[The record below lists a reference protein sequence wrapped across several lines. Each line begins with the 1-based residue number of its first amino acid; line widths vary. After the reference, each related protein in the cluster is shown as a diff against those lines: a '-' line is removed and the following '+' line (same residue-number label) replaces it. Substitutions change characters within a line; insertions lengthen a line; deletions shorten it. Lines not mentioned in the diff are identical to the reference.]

1 MATVIIPTPLRKF
14 TNNTA
19 RLQVSPG
26 TIHSTFRELT
36 QNFPDL
42 KKHLLDEDGNIRSYV
57 NIFIGNDDIRDL
69 QQADTAVKEDAV
81 ISIVPAIAGGS
92 PETHGAPRPN
102 ESASTDSHSSTTSA
116 GTPSSAAPSGTP
128 GPSPTASAGA
138 PFSKEELARYNRH
151 IIIPGF
157 GMEAQLKLKAA
168 KVLVI
173 GSGGLGSPVL
183 LYLAA
188 AGVGT
193 IGIVD
198 FDVVDDSN
206 LQRQVLF
213 GVDAIGK
220 PKVEAARRRLES
232 LNPYIKLHVY
242 NTHLNSQNALEIL
255 KDYDVIADG
264 TDNFPTR
271 YLVNDASVLLGK
283 PNVYASIFQF
293 EGQVSVFNYRNAH
306 GELGPNYRDLYPTP
320 PPPGL
325 VPSCAEGGVLGVLP
339 GIIGSLQALEV
350 IKVITG
356 VGDTL
361 SGRFYIFDALNFE
374 SRTFTIRRRKDNPV
388 NGENPTITALI
399 DYEQFC
405 GMRAVEERHLKEITA
420 KELYDWQV
428 RGEKFQLIDVREPHE
443 YDIVNIGAE
452 LIPLGSVTDNSNKI
466 DRDIPVVL
474 HCKVGGRSAKAIRE
488 LEEKFGFTNL
498 YNLKGGIL
506 AYIDEVQPELTK
518 Y

>member
-19 RLQVSPG
+19 RLQVSGG
-26 TIHSTFRELT
+26 TIHDTVQELT
-36 QNFPDL
+36 LNFPDL
-42 KKHLLDEDGNIRSYV
+42 KKHLLDESGNIRSYI
-57 NIFIGNDDIRDL
+57 NIFVGNDDIRDL
-69 QQADTAVKEDAV
+69 QQEKTAVKEDAV

-92 PETHGAPRPN
+92 PGA
-102 ESASTDSHSSTTSA
+102 
-116 GTPSSAAPSGTP
+116 AAVFT
-128 GPSPTASAGA
+128 
-138 PFSKEELARYNRH
+138 KEELARYDRH

-213 GVDAIGK
+213 GVGEIGK
-220 PKVEAARRRLES
+220 PKVEAARRRLET
-232 LNPYIKLHVY
+232 LNPYIQLNIY

-255 KDYDVIADG
+255 RDYDVIADG

-271 YLVNDASVLLGK
+271 YLVNDAAVLLGK

-293 EGQVSVFNYRNAH
+293 EGQVSVFNYRNQQ
-306 GELGPNYRDLYPTP
+306 GEPGPNYRDLYPTP

-374 SRTFTIRRRKDNPV
+374 SRTFTIRRREDNPI
-388 NGENPTITALI
+388 NGKNPTITALI

-405 GMRAVEERHLKEITA
+405 GMRAVEEKPLREITA
-420 KELYDWQV
+420 KELYDLQV
-428 RGEKFQLIDVREPHE
+428 KGEAFQLIDVREPHE
-443 YDIVNIGAE
+443 YEIVNIGAE
-452 LIPLGSVTDNSNKI
+452 LIPLGTVADNSDKI
-466 DRDIPVVL
+466 DKDGMVIV
-474 HCKVGGRSAKAIRE
+474 HCKAGGRSAKAIRE
-488 LEEKFGFTNL
+488 LQEKFGYTNL

>member
-19 RLQVSPG
+19 RLQVSAG
-26 TIHSTFRELT
+26 TIQDTVNELT
-36 QNFPDL
+36 RNFPDL
-42 KKHLLDEDGNIRSYV
+42 KKHLLDDGGGIRSYV
-57 NIFIGNDDIRDL
+57 NIFVGNNDIRDL
-69 QQADTAVKEDAV
+69 QQEHTAVAEDTV

-92 PETHGAPRPN
+92 PDQPPLFT
-102 ESASTDSHSSTTSA
+102 
-116 GTPSSAAPSGTP
+116 
-128 GPSPTASAGA
+128 
-138 PFSKEELARYNRH
+138 KEELARYNRH

-157 GMEAQLKLKAA
+157 GMEAQQKLKKA

-193 IGIVD
+193 LGIVD

-213 GVDAIGK
+213 GIDEIGK
-220 PKVEAARRRLES
+220 PKVEAARRRLAA
-232 LNPYIKLHVY
+232 LNPHIQLNIY
-242 NTHLNSQNALEIL
+242 NTHLNSGNALDIV

-293 EGQVSVFNYRNAH
+293 EGQVSVFNYTDSKGNT
-306 GELGPNYRDLYPTP
+306 GPNYRDLYPTP

-339 GIIGSLQALEV
+339 CIMGSTQALEV

-356 VGDTL
+356 VGETL

-374 SRTFTIRRRKDNPV
+374 SRTFNIKPREDNPI
-388 NGENPTITALI
+388 NGKNPTINALI

-405 GMRAVEERHLKEITA
+405 GMRAVEEKPLKEITA

-428 RGEKFQLIDVREPHE
+428 KGEKFQLIDVREPHE

-452 LIPLGSVTDNSNKI
+452 LIPLATVADNASRIDTDKK
-466 DRDIPVVL
+466 VVI
-474 HCKVGGRSAKAIRE
+474 HCKMGGRSAKAIRE

-506 AYIDEVQPELTK
+506 SYIDEVQPELTK

>member
-19 RLQVSPG
+19 RLEVRAG
-26 TIHSTFRELT
+26 TIQDTVQELT
-36 QNFPDL
+36 LNFPDL
-42 KKHLLDEDGNIRSYV
+42 KKHLLDEGGKIRSYV
-57 NIFIGNDDIRDL
+57 NIFVGNDDIRNL
-69 QQADTAVKEDAV
+69 QQEQTSVKEDTV

-92 PETHGAPRPN
+92 PEGPASGAGSASSSGNGAP
-102 ESASTDSHSSTTSA
+102 
-116 GTPSSAAPSGTP
+116 APLFTR
-128 GPSPTASAGA
+128 
-138 PFSKEELARYNRH
+138 EELARYDRH

-157 GMEAQLKLKAA
+157 GMEAQQKLKAA

-213 GVDAIGK
+213 GINEIGK
-220 PKVEAARRRLES
+220 PKVEAAKRRLEA
-232 LNPYIKLHVY
+232 LNPYIKLNIY
-242 NTHLNSQNALEIL
+242 NTHLNSQNALDIIR
-255 KDYDVIADG
+255 DYDVIADG

-271 YLVNDASVLLGK
+271 YLVNDAAVLLGK

-293 EGQVSVFNYRNAH
+293 EGQVSVFNYSVA
-306 GELGPNYRDLYPTP
+306 GGKPGPNYRDLYPTP
-320 PPPGL
+320 PPSGL

-356 VGDTL
+356 VGESL

-374 SRTFTIRRRKDNPV
+374 SRTFNIKSREDNPV
-388 NGENPTITALI
+388 NGKNPTITALI

-405 GMRAVEERHLKEITA
+405 GMRAVEESPLKEITA
-420 KELYDWQV
+420 KELYNWQV
-428 RGEKFQLIDVREPHE
+428 NGEKFQLIDVREPHE
-443 YDIVNIGAE
+443 YDIVNIGGE
-452 LIPLGSVTDNSNKI
+452 LIPLATVAAHADQI
-466 DRDIPVVL
+466 DKDRKVVV
-474 HCKVGGRSAKAIRE
+474 HCKMGGRSAKAIRE
-488 LEEKFGFTNL
+488 LEEKFGFRNL

-506 AYIDEVQPELTK
+506 SYIDEVQPELTK